1 MTARKLSDAA
11 KAHKTAYDNQYNRD
25 NYDRLAVFVRAGDR
39 EKIKAH
45 AAARGE
51 SVNAFINRAIAGQLQ
66 RDGGDPEA
74 GDDAS
79 E

>member
-1 MTARKLSDAA
+1 MENEKKKASARKITYNNS
-11 KAHKTAYDNQYNRD
+11 YNRE
-25 NYDRLAVFVRAGDR
+25 NYDEIKVIVKRGER
-39 EKIKAH
+39 EKIKDH

-66 RDGGDPEA
+66 RDGGSLETVQDV
-74 GDDAS
+74 S

>member
-25 NYDRLAVFVRAGDR
+25 NYDRLAVFVRAGER

-51 SVNAFINRAIAGQLQ
+51 SVNAFINRAIVGQIQ
-66 RDGGDPEA
+66 RDSGGLETVQDV
-74 GDDAS
+74 S